1 MNKQILLTV
10 FAICLS
16 LLSFSQHLIQSKVLY
31 HFLEQYPIEGVVVG
45 LYDAQNNLVAVDV
58 TDASGVFVF
67 ENCASGSYVCKATT
81 DLPGADVNLRQ
92 AFLIWLYKLGFIQLN
107 DIQLEAADVNES
119 GVVAMDDVNFILT
132 NYFVN
137 NQPFPAGD
145 WIFTEMN
152 VTAGFKEG
160 GGPIGGTKVGD
171 VEGVFVPSG
180 RDLTVIPSF
189 ENFGVY
195 FSENNRTL
203 SLPITL
209 INSQEASTGYGLV
222 IDYDPE
228 MIEIVNVTPYSPS
241 ATFSVI
247 NNQIRLSSMNFDH
260 QIVASEL
267 ESLVEIEVRMLKEI
281 RSDYVAFSLN
291 KSSHVLDQNGKVNP
305 NVTFGIPVIKAV
317 IQPLAEAGVY
327 PNPFSDQVK
336 FTFDAP
342 VDYSAEIKVYDAQ
355 GRMVNKMKTFLPE
368 GRSEIELPLSEL
380 PNGWYQLV
388 VTNTMKGEI
397 IHKQRIV
404 KNK

>member
-137 NQPFPAGD
+137 NQPFPAGE
-145 WIFTEMN
+145 WTFTEMN
-152 VTAGFKEG
+152 VTAGLKEG
-160 GGPIGGTKVGD
+160 GGPIGGTKIGD

-180 RDLTVIPSF
+180 RELSIIPSV
-189 ENFGVY
+189 ENMEVFLV
-195 FSENNRTL
+195 ENSRTV

-267 ESLVEIEVRMLKEI
+267 ESLVEIEVRLLKEI

-305 NVTFGIPVIKAV
+305 NVTFGIPVIKTV
-317 IQPLAEAGVY
+317 IQPLVVAGVY

-336 FTFDAP
+336 FTYDAP
-342 VDYSAEIKVYDAQ
+342 LDYSAEIKVYDAQ
-355 GRMVNKMKTFLPE
+355 GRMVNLMKTFLSE